1 MALDMIGVNVV
12 GPVPLPR
19 KRRLINILKS
29 PFKWKKHQELWER
42 RTYTRLISFEADVS
56 TTRRILDYLY
66 RTKYEGVGLR
76 VRRLS
81 FEPLEKYWKNPY
93 LHYVEVNRSERVK
106 LLRASKAKK
115 RLTPKILKPPMKAK
129 IWHLSEHHVM
139 REMTPKEDIIPK
151 EEDFEEP
158 DTPPEELMYNDDNF
172 KFDVSKYGKF
182 DDLAKDRLHRL
193 VKLCREKLNGPK
205 VDKATWNDISGE
217 LKGLVAAKNELKNIA
232 ENE

>member
-1 MALDMIGVNVV
+1 MCSTLVHRAKPNKKLNSTHRVTTIRYRGYDSPRTQGSADRARMALDMIGVNVV
-12 GPVPLPR
+12 GPIPFPR
-19 KRRLINILKS
+19 RRRLINILKS

-106 LLRASKAKK
+106 LLRASKTKK
-115 RLTPKILKPPMKAK
+115 KPTLKVLKPPMKAK

-139 REMTPKEDIIPK
+139 REMTQKK
-151 EEDFEEP
+151 
-158 DTPPEELMYNDDNF
+158 T
-172 KFDVSKYGKF
+172 
-182 DDLAKDRLHRL
+182 
-193 VKLCREKLNGPK
+193 
-205 VDKATWNDISGE
+205 
-217 LKGLVAAKNELKNIA
+217 
-232 ENE
+232 